1 MTTRRTFILACLLI
15 ASVFS
20 RADATSPGVLTP
32 PEYRA
37 ELDRLSAAASQ
48 LDSSS
53 KPVPEPLHAVPYHW
67 QVRAGQTEFDISTE
81 GLQSDVRRYE
91 SERNVENAAAIRT
104 RLESL
109 RAQIDGYEKPPADVS
124 ASRTQLTSILA
135 RREFRDVA
143 GPSALDRL
151 KQRLMEFLI
160 RVFQHFFRSTAIP
173 TIGRVFVYGLMGVAL
188 LVLLYAAYRTFWR
201 GQEMV
206 EVVPTDLAVSA
217 KAWTL
222 WLAEARAAAVKGE
235 WRDAIHLAY
244 WAGISF
250 LEQQGFWKPDRA
262 RTPREYLHLLS
273 GADEKHE
280 TLTVLTRIF
289 ELAWYAR
296 RDASEGAFSEALAQ
310 LEKLGCQ

>member
-1 MTTRRTFILACLLI
+1 L
-15 ASVFS
+15 V
-20 RADATSPGVLTP
+20 
-32 PEYRA
+32 
-37 ELDRLSAAASQ
+37 AAGQ
-48 LDSSS
+48 LDSSA
-53 KPVPEPLHAVPYHW
+53 KPIPEPLHAVPYHW
-67 QVRAGQTEFDISTE
+67 QVRADQTEFDISTE

-91 SERNVENAAAIRT
+91 SEKNVANAAAIRT
-104 RLESL
+104 RLRSL
-109 RAQIDGYEKPPADVS
+109 RAQIDGYEKPPADIS
-124 ASRTQLTSILA
+124 GSRAELNSILA

-143 GPSALDRL
+143 GPSALDRF

-160 RVFQHFFRSTAIP
+160 RILQHFFRSTTIP
-173 TIGRVFVYGLMGVAL
+173 TIGRAFVYGLMGVAIL
-188 LVLLYAAYRTFWR
+188 LLLYAAYRTFWR
-201 GQEMV
+201 DQELV
-206 EVVPTDLAVSA
+206 EVVPTDLPVSA

-222 WLAEARAAAVKGE
+222 WLAEARAAAGKGE

-262 RTPREYLHLLS
+262 RTPREYLRLFS
-273 GADEKHE
+273 GSDEKRQ

-296 RDASEGAFSEALAQ
+296 RDASEGAFSETLAQ

>member
-1 MTTRRTFILACLLI
+1 MTTRRTFILAFLVI
-15 ASVFS
+15 ASALS
-20 RADATSPGVLTP
+20 WADSTSPGSLTP
-32 PEYRA
+32 SEYRA
-37 ELDRLSAAASQ
+37 ELDRLLVAAGQ
-48 LDSSS
+48 LDSSA
-53 KPVPEPLHAVPYHW
+53 KPIPEPLHAVPYHW
-67 QVRAGQTEFDISTE
+67 QVRADQTEFDISTE

-91 SERNVENAAAIRT
+91 SEKNVANAAAIRT
-104 RLESL
+104 RLRSL
-109 RAQIDGYEKPPADVS
+109 RAQIDGYEKPPADIS
-124 ASRTQLTSILA
+124 GSRAELNSILA

-143 GPSALDRL
+143 GPSALDRF

-160 RVFQHFFRSTAIP
+160 RILQHFFRSTTIP
-173 TIGRVFVYGLMGVAL
+173 TIGRAFVYGLMGVAIL
-188 LVLLYAAYRTFWR
+188 LLLYAAYRTFWR
-201 GQEMV
+201 DQELV
-206 EVVPTDLAVSA
+206 EVVPTDLPVSA

-222 WLAEARAAAVKGE
+222 WLAEARAAAGKGE

-262 RTPREYLHLLS
+262 RTPREYLRLFS
-273 GADEKHE
+273 GSDEKRQ

-296 RDASEGAFSEALAQ
+296 RDASEGAFSETLAQ